1 MDAAVELMLNAVRSS
16 DPDVAK
22 VRPADVPAKVLGI
35 CWPWDGAPRKTHG
48 KIGKSQENQKKT
60 HRKMEVTLW

>member
-22 VRPADVPAKVLGI
+22 VRLADVPAKVLGI
-35 CWPWDGAPRKTHG
+35 CWPWDGVPRKPMAKLENHR
-48 KIGKSQENQKKT
+48 KIKRKPIGKG
-60 HRKMEVTLW
+60 R